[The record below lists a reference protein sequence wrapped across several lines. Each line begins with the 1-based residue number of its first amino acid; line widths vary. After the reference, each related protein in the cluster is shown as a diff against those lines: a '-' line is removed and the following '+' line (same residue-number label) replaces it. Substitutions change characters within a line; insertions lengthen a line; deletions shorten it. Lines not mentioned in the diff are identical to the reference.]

1 MACIFSS
8 RNIQDEYRVEI
19 NIDGNIDTRI
29 YQVQMLHKDFGQPL
43 NVVII
48 TKTNTKTGSFANVN
62 LFSSDL
68 KLSYD
73 QIIDYY
79 SLRFQIEFN
88 AYLCSP

>member
-1 MACIFSS
+1 MACSFFS
-8 RNIQDEYRVEI
+8 RNIPDKYLVGI

-29 YQVQMLHKDFGQPL
+29 YQVQMLHKDFAQPL

-62 LFSSDL
+62 LFGSDL
-68 KLSYD
+68 ELSYD